1 MFEYLTKEY
10 WNRLRATLTRGEEIP
25 GHHKTQFICTSCP
38 GDPLH
43 SGHINCIRDGWVWG
57 QQHAKALCDQGQPTA
72 VMNIVIV
79 NADSFLLRKKGY
91 YLLPQEERATVIG
104 NLKWVDFAL
113 IWESPTGSQKVHE
126 ALEIIRPDAFY
137 KGGDVKNHNFQ
148 GEERDVCD
156 KLGIKLM
163 FGMGGDKSASS
174 SDYFAEAITR
184 LGDRALDPSGLKGRP
199 RA

>member
-1 MFEYLTKEY
+1 MIEYLTTSSWAKTSELI
-10 WNRLRATLTRGEEIP
+10 RRGLP
-25 GHHKTQFICTSCP
+25 SSPKPFIMCTSCP

-43 SGHINCIRDGWVWG
+43 SGHINCIREGWAWG
-57 QQHAKALCDQGQPTA
+57 QSYCLSVDTQNFYPL
-72 VMNIVIV
+72 NIVIV

-91 YLLPQEERATVIG
+91 YLLPELERATVIG
-104 NLKWVDFAL
+104 NLKWVDLAL

-126 ALEIIRPDAFY
+126 TLEIIKPDVFY
-137 KGGDVKNHNFQ
+137 KGGDVKDHNFQ

-184 LGDRALDPSGLKGRP
+184 LGDRALDPSSLKGRP
-199 RA
+199 RT